1 MHTTTIRTLIVRVST
16 LKRRATLAALAIL
29 AVASSASATTIA
41 TWTFETTPPTAN
53 NSATFGPLAADSGLG
68 TASGLHASSAT
79 DWTSPVGNGS
89 LQAWS
94 SNRWAT
100 GDYYQFQVSSAG
112 LQNVAIDWD
121 QTGSSTS
128 PTSFALEWSTNG
140 TTFNIFAPYSVTLA
154 LGTVSNPF
162 WSSTTF
168 HPQYHLHEDLSS
180 IAALNNQAAIY
191 LRLVSQSA
199 ATSVN
204 GTDRLDNVSISGT
217 PEPSTMTLLG
227 FGVVGLLSYAWSVR
241 KRRALRVAANRRQA
255 VPMG

>member
-1 MHTTTIRTLIVRVST
+1 MHTTTIRTLMIRVSAPECH
-16 LKRRATLAALAIL
+16 ATLAALVLL

-41 TWTFETTPPTAN
+41 NWTFETTPPTKN
-53 NSATFGPLAADSGLG
+53 SSATFGPLAADSGLG

-79 DWTSPVGNGS
+79 NWTSPVGDGS

-94 SNRWAT
+94 SNHWGT
-100 GDYYQFQVSSAG
+100 GDYYQFQVSSVG
-112 LQNVAIDWD
+112 LQDVVIDWD

-128 PTSFALEWSTNG
+128 PTSFALEWSTDG
-140 TTFNIFAPYSVTLA
+140 TTFNLFAPYSVTLA

-168 HPQYHLHEDLSS
+168 YPQYHLHDDLSS
-180 IAALNNQAAIY
+180 IAALNNQPAIY

-217 PEPSTMTLLG
+217 PEPSSITLIALG
-227 FGVVGLLSYAWSVR
+227 CVSLAAWAWR
-241 KRRALRVAANRRQA
+241 KRRA
-255 VPMG
+255 